1 MARVNMTV
9 LMMTTRQGD
18 LTSERD
24 LLRWVKKAIE
34 NDDIEEVILTIIF
47 SEELHH
53 EVKGE

>member
-1 MARVNMTV
+1 M

-34 NDDIEEVILTIIF
+34 NDDIEEVTIIF

>member
-1 MARVNMTV
+1 MTV

-53 EVKGE
+53 EVKGERANA